1 VITVLRNGVVF
12 DSEAGALAGE
22 RTVVVEDGRIVAVG
36 SGEHVRSA
44 DREIDLRGATLL
56 PGLIDAHV
64 HTAVTSMDFGRLQS
78 APRSLLTL
86 ESARILEGMRG
97 RGFTTVRDA
106 GGAEGGMATAVERGL
121 VRGPRLL
128 FCGRALSQT
137 GGHGDV
143 RGRSAPPLSC
153 ACELHESG
161 IAVLAD
167 GEDAV
172 RRAAR
177 EELRRGAHAIKV
189 MASGGVA
196 SPTDPIWL
204 EAYTAA
210 ELGAAVEEAARW
222 RTYVLAHAYTPD
234 AIRRAVEAGVR
245 SIEHGNLLDAEVAAL
260 MAARGVFLVPTLV
273 TYWAIAEHGA
283 AFGLPGYA
291 VAKVQEVLDA
301 GRRSVELA
309 GEAGVEVGLGT
320 DLLGEAHD
328 FQSREL
334 VLRAEVTSAAD
345 ALRAATW
352 VNARLVG
359 MEGEIG
365 VIRPG
370 ARADLIWVDGD
381 PTADVS
387 LLERHPAVLF
397 SESDLRGH
405 FR

>member
-1 VITVLRNGVVF
+1 MRSVLRNGVVF
-12 DSEAGALAGE
+12 DSEAGALVGE
-22 RTVVVEDGRIVAVG
+22 RTVVVEDGCIVDVVDG
-36 SGEHVRSA
+36 PVRA
-44 DREIDLRGATLL
+44 GDAHDVDLRGKTLL

-86 ESARILEGMRG
+86 ESARILERMRQ

-161 IAVLAD
+161 IGVLAD

-204 EAYTAA
+204 EAYTPV
-210 ELGAAVEEAARW
+210 ELAAAVEEAGRW
-222 RTYVLAHAYTPD
+222 RTYVLAHAYTPE

-245 SIEHGNLLDAEVAAL
+245 SIEHGNLLDEVTAGL
-260 MAARGVFLVPTLV
+260 MAERGVFLVPTLV

-291 VAKVQEVLDA
+291 VAKVEEVLDA

-309 GEAGVEVGLGT
+309 ARAGVDVGFGT

-334 VLRAEVTSAAD
+334 VLRAELSSPAD

-352 VNARLVG
+352 VNARLLG

-365 VIRPG
+365 VIAPG
-370 ARADLIWVDGD
+370 ARADLLAVDGD
-381 PTADVS
+381 PTADIS
-387 LLERHPAVLF
+387 ILDGQGERITVL
-397 SESDLRGH
+397 
-405 FR
+405 